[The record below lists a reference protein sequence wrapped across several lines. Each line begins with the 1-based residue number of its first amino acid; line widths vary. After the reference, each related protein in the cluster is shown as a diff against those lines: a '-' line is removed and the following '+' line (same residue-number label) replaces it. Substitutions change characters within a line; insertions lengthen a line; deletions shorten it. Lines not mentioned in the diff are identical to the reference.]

1 MENYKE
7 LFELYGNE
15 EESLMLNLLFVSLI
29 SSDTIITEEDA
40 QNSME
45 ELLKMKEAL
54 EAEDLAIEDEKK
66 TFWLELVERGVEIC
80 LNDIERI
87 RKRDE
92 EWETLYYAYDAKI
105 FFKEYRNIQNQLE
118 YSRSYSD

>member
-66 TFWLELVERGVEIC
+66 TVWLELVEREVEIC

-92 EWETLYYAYDAKI
+92 E
-105 FFKEYRNIQNQLE
+105 
-118 YSRSYSD
+118 

>member
-29 SSDTIITEEDA
+29 SSDTIIAEEDA

-105 FFKEYRNIQNQLE
+105 FSKNTETYKTN
-118 YSRSYSD
+118 

>member
-66 TFWLELVERGVEIC
+66 TFSLELVERGVEIC

-92 EWETLYYAYDAKI
+92 E
-105 FFKEYRNIQNQLE
+105 
-118 YSRSYSD
+118 